1 MSGNIQRPRRRRR
14 SRSRSRSRSQP
25 ASRPPTHTHP
35 PNPATIN
42 DCGLTARIRQ
52 PPAHPLARATRPAVR
67 RRTHAATW
75 SPRPAHSCC
84 IQRSLEPIFARIAR
98 QRRTR
103 ADNCCSGQRSQ
114 DPPYLLQGQGL
125 QEAHPAQGHPL
136 VIHSRGPDAHT
147 ESAQST
153 RLARLLCSPRV
164 SAVTTVSS
172 PVTEVRPSPSST
184 RGPRPPRRLSSDWS
198 AQLARPR
205 HRYDHCAPHLHTHG

>member
-1 MSGNIQRPRRRRR
+1 MGWRWQLHGFG
-14 SRSRSRSRSQP
+14 
-25 ASRPPTHTHP
+25 HTILLQ
-35 PNPATIN
+35 T
-42 DCGLTARIRQ
+42 LSS
-52 PPAHPLARATRPAVR
+52 
-67 RRTHAATW
+67 RTHG
-75 SPRPAHSCC
+75 SYHCH
-84 IQRSLEPIFARIAR
+84 ENM
-98 QRRTR
+98 RTDTL
-103 ADNCCSGQRSQ
+103 APTGQHPEDAQ
-114 DPPYLLQGQGL
+114 DLLQGQGL